1 MPLINIQM
9 KSGRTLEQKRKLVA
23 EVTKVVCET
32 IDAKPEKVRI
42 VLSDLEPESH
52 AVGGVLSVDK
62 D

>member
-1 MPLINIQM
+1 M